1 MPMTMKASAA
11 LVLVSAALL
20 LRFSH
25 AFSSRQSPSYSS
37 KSHYDGS
44 GLLRLRPGSA
54 NDELRR
60 ILNLNEQQTNDIE
73 GDGAGKYYPPSQV
86 ILEGVVSKRRVIGK
100 HLVFIDVV
108 PMEQPTF
115 PTQKCTKRKTNST
128 TMYDE
133 IESIAP
139 VHAILM
145 RDYWNHPINENENSS
160 SCSYDIYHKIIQPG
174 VHVQL
179 TGHVGSSRNDA
190 DGAIVF
196 CHTAKYTLL
205 NDNPQ
210 HLQTVLRYANE
221 GNLDMNEVMNAI
233 PCISQEEL
241 ATTHSLSELATE
253 VLDRFPRNYL
263 FNPSKLMG
271 STNRQKLNLLPLA
284 PPEYMTAP
292 SFGIDRNDFG
302 VEHKSAHFE
311 ASRAITVSGMVQNRR
326 RYQGSITVLTLV
338 TKIQPV
344 LLEESSDDV
353 AALRS
358 TEAESQRL
366 CVVLHPDI
374 LRAGD
379 DSNINSIELSQA
391 YGNMLCSGA
400 SVLVQGYMTGGSVE
414 NAPTMWSTSCRILQS
429 SWRPNAVRQVLDMLH
444 EGKIA
449 VEEATDALKL
459 PGGYSQAEV
468 IAKGTTSVTE
478 RQWLAAELT
487 QSLQG
492 KHSLLGKVTA
502 SMEQSLVSFA
512 YAREKYPVEHVSI
525 ESELDLPPELNS
537 VVQSSDGNHRSSIG
551 SRWQRAKE
559 PQLKFMIKQIG
570 TVLRSHPEYGQ
581 RKLKVVDIGG
591 GKGLLSNLLA
601 ELFGDTVDV
610 QVVDISQSATNNG
623 MMRAKRRRL
632 QNIQY
637 TAADATTIDVEGVDV
652 VVALHACGAL
662 ADVALGHAVSHGA
675 GFVVC
680 PCCYLSNSR
689 LRVSMPNAEGHH
701 TKPATVEEW
710 LMVEPIQYEQL
721 KRTAEVQ
728 GDIKLASEAMHTVCG
743 LRSLA
748 VHRLWQGSRWPI
760 AELGLTIK
768 IKRFPIAFS
777 TRNFCL
783 VGSFNQQPPP
793 G

>member
-1 MPMTMKASAA
+1 MKMKMKAATRF
-11 LVLVSAALL
+11 VLVSAALL
-20 LRFSH
+20 LRFSY
-25 AFSSRQSPSYSS
+25 AFSSTQSSSYYSS

-44 GLLRLRPGSA
+44 GLIRLRPGSA

-60 ILNLNEQQTNDIE
+60 LLKEQQINDIE

-100 HLVFIDVV
+100 HLVFVDVV
-108 PMEQPTF
+108 PMQLPIF
-115 PTQKCTKRKTNST
+115 PTRKSTTRKKNST
-128 TMYDE
+128 TIYDE

-145 RDYWNHPINENENSS
+145 RDYWNHPINENYNTS

-196 CHTAKYTLL
+196 CHTTKYILL
-205 NDNPQ
+205 NNNPQ
-210 HLQTVLRYANE
+210 HLQTVLRYAKE
-221 GNLDMNEVMNAI
+221 GMLDMNELINAI
-233 PCISQEEL
+233 PCLSRDEL
-241 ATTHSLSELATE
+241 TANHSLSELATE

-263 FNPSKLMG
+263 FDPSRLMG

-284 PPEYMTAP
+284 PPEYMTTP

-302 VEHKSAHFE
+302 AVHKSAHFE
-311 ASRAITVSGMVQNRR
+311 ASTRAITVSGMVQNRR

-338 TKIQPV
+338 QPV

-353 AALRS
+353 LALRS

-366 CVVLHPDI
+366 CVVLHPDV
-374 LRAGD
+374 LTAGD
-379 DSNINSIELSQA
+379 DSNINSIKLSQA

-400 SVLVQGYMTGGSVE
+400 RLLVQGYMTGGSVE

-449 VEEATDALKL
+449 VDEAADALKL
-459 PGGYSQAEV
+459 PGGYNQAED

-512 YAREKYPVEHVSI
+512 YAREKYPVEHVSL
-525 ESELDLPPELNS
+525 ESEFDLPPEVNS
-537 VVQSSDGNHRSSIG
+537 VVQSSDGNHRSSTG

-570 TVLRSHPEYGQ
+570 TVLRSHPDYGR

-601 ELFGDTVDV
+601 ELFGDTVEV

-623 MMRAKRRRL
+623 MMRAKRRGL

-637 TAADATTIDVEGVDV
+637 TAADATAIDIEGVDV

-680 PCCYLSNSR
+680 PCCYLSNSH
-689 LRVSMPNAEGHH
+689 LRVSVPNADIPR
-701 TKPATVEEW
+701 TKLSTVEEW
-710 LMVEPIQYEQL
+710 LMVDPIQYEQL

-748 VHRLWQGSRWPI
+748 VHRLWQGSRWPS
-760 AELGLTIK
+760 AELGLTVK
-768 IKRFPIAFS
+768 IKRFPVAFS

-783 VGSFNQQPPP
+783 VGSFNRNHPPP